1 MWISILNYNIGQ
13 IEVADVTED
22 FAENET
28 ATDDNERAVD
38 WLESNGYCSAETVF
52 MLTDECPLCVVNNVE
67 THLNLK
73 IMEKTIN
80 EVKKNA
86 KTLENDILKL
96 ISDFEVANP
105 EVEVRVTVG
114 RNYSTVEDGK
124 ITHRA
129 DVDLTIK

>member
-1 MWISILNYNIGQ
+1 
-13 IEVADVTED
+13 
-22 FAENET
+22 
-28 ATDDNERAVD
+28 
-38 WLESNGYCSAETVF
+38 
-52 MLTDECPLCVVNNVE
+52 
-67 THLNLK
+67 
-73 IMEKTIN
+73 MEKTIN

-114 RNYSTVEDGK
+114 RSYSSDDTK
-124 ITHRA
+124 SHRA